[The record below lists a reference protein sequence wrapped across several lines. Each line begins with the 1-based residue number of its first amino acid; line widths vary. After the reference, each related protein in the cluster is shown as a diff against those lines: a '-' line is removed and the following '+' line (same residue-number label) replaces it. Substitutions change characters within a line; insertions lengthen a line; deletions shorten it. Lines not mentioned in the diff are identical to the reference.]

1 MKKILTIILLLLIML
16 LTVSC
21 DMQEAP
27 NPEVVKELKNSRFV
41 MINWSTI
48 GNKPDVYVYV
58 DTETGVAYSTTT
70 QGSLLPLYNADGS
83 LLVYEEYIK

>member
-27 NPEVVKELKNSRFV
+27 DPEVVKESSSRFV

-48 GNKPDVYVYV
+48 DHKPDVFVYV